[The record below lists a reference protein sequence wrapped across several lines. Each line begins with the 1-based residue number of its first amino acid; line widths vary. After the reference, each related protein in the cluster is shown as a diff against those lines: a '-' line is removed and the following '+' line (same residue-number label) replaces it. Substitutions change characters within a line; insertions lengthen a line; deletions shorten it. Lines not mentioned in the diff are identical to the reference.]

1 MNLIGF
7 FSKVFTSENRYIFVI
22 TKNRYYLEFS
32 RQPCENRQIPGKISE
47 F

>member
-22 TKNRYYLEFS
+22 TKNRYLEFS